1 MATARDGAVEAT
13 RQDSE
18 GRAAPQ
24 VAAMFK
30 ATAEINAL
38 IHGEPLLELPQDL
51 YIPPDALEVY
61 LEAFEG
67 PLDLLLYL
75 IRKHN
80 LDILDIQMAELTRQ
94 YMDYVEQMR
103 AGNLE
108 LAGEYLLMSA
118 MLIEIKSRMLLP
130 RPVEIEQEE
139 DPRAE
144 LVRRLLE
151 YESMKLAAQQ
161 LDALPQVGRELMVAQ
176 AYFDHMPQQ
185 NLPTVTMDDLLAA
198 WHGVLERAKHFTHHR
213 ITREQLSVREH
224 MSLILRRLNQDGML
238 EFTALFNVKEGV
250 PKLVAYFL
258 AMLELAREGLL
269 RITQQQAYDPI
280 YLQPVEVMTN
290 V

>member
-1 MATARDGAVEAT
+1 VIVPQASAR
-13 RQDSE
+13 
-18 GRAAPQ
+18 
-24 VAAMFK
+24 
-30 ATAEINAL
+30 
-38 IHGEPLLELPQDL
+38 IHGEPLAALPHDL

-61 LEAFEG
+61 LETFEG

-108 LAGEYLLMSA
+108 LAADYLLMSA

-130 RPVEIEQEE
+130 KPVELEQED

-151 YESMKLAAQQ
+151 YESIKLAAQQ

-176 AYFDHMPQQ
+176 AYFEHIPQQ
-185 NLPTVTMDDLLAA
+185 NLPGVGMDDLLSA
-198 WHGVLERAKHFTHHR
+198 WHAVLERAKNFTHHR

-224 MSLILRRLNQDGML
+224 MTLILRRLNQEGML
-238 EFTALFNVKEGV
+238 EFAALFDAAEGV
-250 PKLVAYFL
+250 PRLVAYFL
-258 AMLELAREGLL
+258 ALLELAREGLL
-269 RITQQQAYDPI
+269 RITQQEPYAPI
-280 YLQPVEVMTN
+280 YLQPVEMPEN
-290 V
+290 A